1 MPYDFPLTAAT
12 DALLPTTR
20 PTTHDSR
27 PTTFDSRLPTP
38 MTLLST
44 IQTPADL
51 KRLPREQLPQLAQEI
66 RDRLIE
72 CVSMTGGHIG
82 ASLGVVELSI
92 ALLYELDS
100 PRDKVV
106 WDVGHQAYTWKLL
119 TGRNDPFPTLRQRD
133 GISGFLKRG
142 ESEHDHFGAGHAA
155 TAMSAALGI
164 ATARDLRGEDH
175 KVVAVVGDGALTC
188 GLSYEG
194 MNNAGHSE
202 RDLILIVND
211 NGMSISPNVGA
222 ISKTLGRIVAD
233 PRTNRV
239 REMIKGMTFAL
250 GGVFGDG
257 VVDFAKNVEESVKN
271 LFSPGMLFE
280 ELGFRYFG
288 PIDGH
293 DLPKLCDTLRFVRG
307 MTGPRVIHVMTQK
320 GKGFAF
326 AEDNQEKWHG
336 LAAYDPVTGE
346 ARKQASGPPTW
357 TQVFGDGLTAL
368 ASEYP
373 ELVAITA
380 AMPSGTGTNIFQK
393 KHPARFFDVG
403 IAEGHAVT
411 FAGGL
416 ATQGIRPV
424 VAIYSTFL
432 QRAYDNVIHDIAVQH
447 LPVTFCMDRA
457 GLVGE
462 DGQTHMGLYDIA
474 YMLAV
479 PGMTVTAPKDGDE
492 LIGLLRTAM
501 AHTRGPFCTRYP
513 RDKAPAEPRPAAEIP
528 AVPYA
533 TWERLR
539 AGTDVAIL
547 AVGTMVQPARQ
558 AAELLAADGI
568 DCAVVNARF
577 LKPLDLAMLELLV
590 QEHRIIVTVEEGT
603 IVNGFGAYLAETLQT
618 THPEVRVVA
627 LGVPDRLIE
636 QAPRVEQLELF
647 GLTAAGIA
655 RRITALQH
663 EESLEAR

>member
-1 MPYDFPLTAAT
+1 
-12 DALLPTTR
+12 
-20 PTTHDSR
+20 
-27 PTTFDSRLPTP
+27 
-38 MTLLST
+38 MTLLSA
-44 IQTPADL
+44 IQSPADL
-51 KRLPREQLPQLAQEI
+51 KRLRRDQLPQLAQEI

-92 ALLYELDS
+92 ALLYEFDS
-100 PRDKVV
+100 PRDKIV
-106 WDVGHQAYTWKLL
+106 WDVGHQAYAWKLL
-119 TGRNDPFPTLRQRD
+119 TGRNDPFPSLRQRD
-133 GISGFLKRG
+133 GISGFLKRS
-142 ESEHDHFGAGHAA
+142 ESEHDQFGAGHAG
-155 TAMSAALGI
+155 TAMSAALGM
-164 ATARDLRGEDH
+164 ATARDLKHQSH
-175 KVVAVVGDGALTC
+175 KVVAIVGDGALTC

-202 RDLILIVND
+202 RDIILIVND

-233 PRTNRV
+233 PRTNKL
-239 REMIKGMTFAL
+239 REKIKGMTFAL
-250 GGVFGDG
+250 GGVFGEG

-293 DLPKLCDTLRFVRG
+293 DLPKLCDTLKFVGG
-307 MTGPRVIHVMTQK
+307 MQGPRVIHVMTQK
-320 GKGFAF
+320 GKGFGF
-326 AEDNQEKWHG
+326 AESNQEKWHG

-346 ARKQASGPPTW
+346 ARKKASGPPAW

-368 ASEYP
+368 AGEHP

-393 KHPARFFDVG
+393 KYPERFFDVG

-432 QRAYDNVIHDIAVQH
+432 QRAYDNIIHDVAVQH

-492 LIGLLRTAM
+492 LVGLLRTAL
-501 AHTRGPFCTRYP
+501 AHTDGPFCTRYP
-513 RDKAPAEPRPAAEIP
+513 RDKAPADPRPASEIA
-528 AVPYA
+528 AVPYG

-539 AGTDVAIL
+539 SGKDVALL
-547 AVGTMVQPARQ
+547 AVGTMVQPALQ
-558 AAELLAADGI
+558 AAELLVPDGI

-577 LKPLDLAMLELLV
+577 LKPLDHAMLELLL
-590 QEHRIIVTVEEGT
+590 QEHRILVTVEEGT

-627 LGVPDRLIE
+627 LGIPDRLLE
-636 QAPRVEQLELF
+636 QAPRAEQLEAC

>member
-1 MPYDFPLTAAT
+1 
-12 DALLPTTR
+12 
-20 PTTHDSR
+20 
-27 PTTFDSRLPTP
+27 
-38 MTLLST
+38 MTLLSA
-44 IQTPADL
+44 IHGPADL
-51 KRLPREQLPQLAQEI
+51 KRLRRDQLPQLAQEI

-72 CVSMTGGHIG
+72 CVSLTGGHIG

-92 ALLYELDS
+92 ALLYEFDS
-100 PRDKVV
+100 PGDKIV
-106 WDVGHQAYTWKLL
+106 WDVGHQAYAWKLL

-133 GISGFLKRG
+133 GISGFLKRS
-142 ESEHDHFGAGHAA
+142 ESPHDQFGAGHAG
-155 TAMSAALGI
+155 TAMSAALGM
-164 ATARDLRGEDH
+164 ATARDLRGERH
-175 KVVAVVGDGALTC
+175 KVVAIVGDGAMTC

-194 MNNAGHSE
+194 MNNAGHSD
-202 RDLILIVND
+202 RDIILIVND

-222 ISKTLGRIVAD
+222 ISTMLGRIVAD
-233 PRTNRV
+233 PRTNRL
-239 REMIKGMTFAL
+239 REKIKGMTFAL
-250 GGVFGDG
+250 GGVFGEG

-307 MTGPRVIHVMTQK
+307 MSGPRVIHVMTQK
-320 GKGFAF
+320 GKGFQF
-326 AEDNQEKWHG
+326 AEDNREKWHG

-346 ARKQASGPPTW
+346 ARKKASGPPPW
-357 TQVFGDGLTAL
+357 TQVFGDGLAAL
-368 ASEYP
+368 AAEHP
-373 ELVAITA
+373 EVVAITA
-380 AMPSGTGTNIFQK
+380 AMPSGTGTSIFQK
-393 KHPARFFDVG
+393 KFPDRFFDVG

-432 QRAYDNVIHDIAVQH
+432 QRAYDNIIHDIAVQH

-492 LIGLLRTAM
+492 LIGLLRTAL
-501 AHTRGPFCTRYP
+501 AHTGGPFCTRYP

-528 AVPYA
+528 AVPYG

-539 AGTDVAIL
+539 PGKDVAIL
-547 AVGTMVQPARQ
+547 AVGTMVQPAAA

-577 LKPLDLAMLELLV
+577 LKPLDLAMLETLL
-590 QEHRIIVTVEEGT
+590 QEHRVLVTVEEGT

-627 LGVPDRLIE
+627 LGIPDRLIE
-636 QAPRVEQLELF
+636 QAPRVDQLELY
-647 GLTAAGIA
+647 GLTAGGIA

>member
-1 MPYDFPLTAAT
+1 
-12 DALLPTTR
+12 
-20 PTTHDSR
+20 
-27 PTTFDSRLPTP
+27 
-38 MTLLST
+38 MTLLSK
-44 IQTPADL
+44 INGPADL
-51 KRLPREQLPQLAQEI
+51 KRLKRDQLPQLAQEI

-72 CVSMTGGHIG
+72 CVSLTGGHIG

-92 ALLYELDS
+92 ALLYEFES
-100 PRDKVV
+100 PRDQIV
-106 WDVGHQAYTWKLL
+106 WDVGHQAYAWKLL

-133 GISGFLKRG
+133 GISGFLKRT
-142 ESEHDHFGAGHAA
+142 ESEHDHFGAGHAG

-164 ATARDLRGEDH
+164 ATARDLKGEH
-175 KVVAVVGDGALTC
+175 YKVAAVVGDGALTC

-194 MNNAGHSE
+194 MNNAGHSD
-202 RDLILIVND
+202 RDIILIIND

-222 ISKTLGRIVAD
+222 IHKTLGRIVAD
-233 PRTNRV
+233 PRTNQL
-239 REMIKGMTFAL
+239 REKVKKMTFAL
-250 GGVFGDG
+250 RGVFGEG

-288 PIDGH
+288 PLDGH

-326 AEDNQEKWHG
+326 AESNQEKWHG

-346 ARKQASGPPTW
+346 ARKQASGPPAW
-357 TQVFGDGLTAL
+357 TQVFGEGLAAL
-368 ASEYP
+368 ADEHP
-373 ELVAITA
+373 EIVAITA
-380 AMPSGTGTNIFQK
+380 AMPSGTGTNLFQK
-393 KHPARFFDVG
+393 RHPGRFFDVG

-416 ATQGIRPV
+416 ATSGIRPV

-447 LPVTFCMDRA
+447 LPVIFCMDRA

-492 LIGLLRTAM
+492 LVGLLRCALV
-501 AHTRGPFCTRYP
+501 HTDGPFCMRYP
-513 RDKAPAEPRPAAEIP
+513 RDKAPVEPRPAAEIP
-528 AVPYA
+528 AVAYGS
-533 TWERLR
+533 WEQLR
-539 AGTDVAIL
+539 RGKDVAIL
-547 AVGTMVQPARQ
+547 AVGTMVSPARE
-558 AAELLAADGI
+558 AADLLAPDGI
-568 DCAVVNARF
+568 DCEVVNCRF
-577 LKPLDLAMLELLV
+577 LKPLDHAMLESLL
-590 QEHRIIVTVEEGT
+590 QRHRTIVTVEEGT
-603 IVNGFGAYLAETLQT
+603 IVNGFGAYLAETVQT
-618 THPEVRVVA
+618 TYPEVRVVA

-636 QAPRVEQLELF
+636 QAPRVDQLELF

-655 RRITALQH
+655 RRIAALQH